1 MERILNYS
9 AQRDERQDFE
19 LNTRNVS
26 GPGNVAVAEAC
37 SAPPPDTSLFD
48 KQHGLIVGDFDFNLP
63 PCVVNDLVKPNTD
76 RSQVTVTLPGSSNP
90 VPAQDALDQWMRFAV
105 RVPNG
110 PLTENQVQGGVSAS
124 AIVRGRELFQEQQC
138 TSCHRGGLWSITVK
152 DFTPPPALTDI
163 FCERALVPPN
173 PALPNCAKDPVI
185 GNPNG
190 GQYLDRFLRDVGS
203 YNRGVAGAGNELGNN
218 IGGVEKSASAI
229 VAGVAQAQQDALGI
243 DFNDDNA
250 RPNNDDAGVGF
261 GVSSLLG
268 IHNVPPYGH
277 NGSCRRSPAWSP
289 M

>member
-1 MERILNYS
+1 
-9 AQRDERQDFE
+9 
-19 LNTRNVS
+19 
-26 GPGNVAVAEAC
+26 
-37 SAPPPDTSLFD
+37 
-48 KQHGLIVGDFDFNLP
+48 
-63 PCVVNDLVKPNTD
+63 
-76 RSQVTVTLPGSSNP
+76 
-90 VPAQDALDQWMRFAV
+90 
-105 RVPNG
+105 VPNG

-203 YNRGVAGAGNELGNN
+203 YNRGVVGAGNELPNN

-250 RPNNDDAGVGF
+250 RANGDDAGVGF

-268 IHNVPPYGH
+268 IYNVPPYGH
-277 NGSCRRSPAWSP
+277 NGSCETIACVVADVKHRTANGRLPDNLMDPREQARVVTFVESIDLDTNAFP
-289 M
+289 